1 MDWSI
6 IFKYKSSVNW
16 GLNCGLATE
25 RGIKNPITFAFYL
38 RKFKFV
44 KGLRKKNGCDFNS
57 MLFAGLYWTNL
68 VDLFGRNK
76 CFLPVNKM

>member
-44 KGLRKKNGCDFNS
+44 KGLRKK
-57 MLFAGLYWTNL
+57 MVVTLI
-68 VDLFGRNK
+68 R
-76 CFLPVNKM
+76 CFLLVFIGPIWLICLVETNVFCL